1 MQKLRACR
9 NRRSEIQRRRSTSS
23 SCMIAICPA
32 GPPKLMQPSF
42 SQKRKAS
49 DSEGRG
55 LAVIARDDRER
66 RPGMAAQ
73 RICLRI
79 NRMEVGMDEIAPD
92 AEAWAIAHDF
102 TPTESEPNGATRL
115 LREGVLGIAATS
127 YAGYVLGRDA
137 TLYEF
142 SVGSPTVSDA
152 FGGGGVD
159 GSWFTLFL
167 VPIDDPGF
175 RRLPDH
181 PKKKSDR
188 DWWNRLLGRDDVRE
202 TGDVDFDQHHQVI
215 ASSDLDNERFAEL
228 VGNDLISLMNANTD
242 LLVEV
247 ERSELGDAALLVAL
261 PGIGIGDEG
270 LDRLLAATEH
280 VVGLFS
286 RDAADRH
293 PGGCGDAGPADR
305 PGHERA
311 GPSVPDLSAAGR
323 AAASGGGDGQG
334 DIALGTAAGL
344 DHGRQQSANT
354 GRPEPVDAVCGRA
367 IRCQTPLRPP
377 YALRHTAVTPVTVA
391 VTTIRG
397 EQRISLPGGVKHRLG
412 GRGTPAR
419 NRCGP

>member
-9 NRRSEIQRRRSTSS
+9 KRRSEIQRRRSTSS
-23 SCMIAICPA
+23 SCMIAIWPA

-42 SQKRKAS
+42 NQKRKAS

-66 RPGMAAQ
+66 SPGIAAE

-79 NRMEVGMDEIAPD
+79 NQMEVGMNEIAPD

-102 TPTESEPNGATRL
+102 TPTESEPNGATPL
-115 LREGVLGIAATS
+115 LREGMMGIAATS

-175 RRLPDH
+175 RRLTVH
-181 PKKKSDR
+181 PKKQSDR
-188 DWWNRLLGRDDVRE
+188 DWWNRLLG
-202 TGDVDFDQHHQVI
+202 
-215 ASSDLDNERFAEL
+215 S
-228 VGNDLISLMNANTD
+228 DLISLMNANTD

-247 ERSELGDAALLVAL
+247 ERSEQGDAALLVAL
-261 PGIGIGDEG
+261 PGIGIGDQG

-280 VVGLFS
+280 VVGLF
-286 RDAADRH
+286 
-293 PGGCGDAGPADR
+293 
-305 PGHERA
+305 
-311 GPSVPDLSAAGR
+311 
-323 AAASGGGDGQG
+323 
-334 DIALGTAAGL
+334 
-344 DHGRQQSANT
+344 
-354 GRPEPVDAVCGRA
+354 
-367 IRCQTPLRPP
+367 
-377 YALRHTAVTPVTVA
+377 
-391 VTTIRG
+391 
-397 EQRISLPGGVKHRLG
+397 
-412 GRGTPAR
+412 
-419 NRCGP
+419 